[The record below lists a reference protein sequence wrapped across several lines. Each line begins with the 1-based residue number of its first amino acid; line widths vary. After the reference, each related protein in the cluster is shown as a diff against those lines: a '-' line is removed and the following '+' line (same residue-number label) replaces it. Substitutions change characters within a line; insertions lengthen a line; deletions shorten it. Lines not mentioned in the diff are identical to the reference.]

1 MEESKRQKQVARL
14 VHDEMNEIF
23 QKEGL
28 TMFEGGMVSIAK
40 VIVTPDLLGARFYLS
55 LFQVPDTAKF
65 LQVIKEQKSVLRH
78 ALGIKV
84 KNQLRRVPDLQF
96 FLDDTLDYVFKME
109 AIFKQIE
116 EEKIVSKETFTSFY
130 NGTRQY
136 SNLIAYKK
144 INFIIN
150 F

>member
-28 TMFEGGMVSIAK
+28 TIFEGGMVSIAK
-40 VIVTPDLLGARFYLS
+40 VIVTPDLLEARFYLS

-65 LQVIKEQKSVLRH
+65 LHVIKEQKSALRH
-78 ALGIKV
+78 ALGLKV

-116 EEKIVSKETFTSFY
+116 EEKLAREAAKKKEE
-130 NGTRQY
+130 
-136 SNLIAYKK
+136 
-144 INFIIN
+144 
-150 F
+150 